1 MDYNEDTK
9 DCQSINLGLIDEA
22 CWPIFIQPL
31 NGSKSDMLELVNGLE
46 TDLQLQKKFKGSLAE
61 GKPFAD
67 NFSTHKNLGTE

>member
-46 TDLQLQKKFKGSLAE
+46 TDLQLQKKIQGLSCRRQTICGQLFHTQK
-61 GKPFAD
+61 FRY
-67 NFSTHKNLGTE
+67 